1 MIIEKID
8 ALYCREGYEK
18 ERTAFYISEAG
29 KCPRAIWFS
38 YKKYPKKPK
47 DARTQRI
54 FEHGDHTH
62 MRFMSVLFTLGLV
75 TAVEV
80 KIPDHEIIHGRADA
94 IISVDGEPY
103 VVELKSVGSYKFKK
117 GEADADHIK
126 QLQLYLHFFKINKG
140 ILLYENKDTQD
151 LMEFAFEYNP
161 NLVKEIL
168 AGFEKL
174 QKQVDA
180 NEMPEVPADLDDWR
194 CKFCDYA
201 ESCPKMKKQ

>member
-8 ALYCREGYEK
+8 ELYSREYGERD
-18 ERTAFYISEAG
+18 RTAFYISEAG
-29 KCPRAIWFS
+29 KCPRAIWFA
-38 YKKYPKKPK
+38 YKKFPKKPK

-62 MRFMSVLFTLGLV
+62 MRFMAALFALGLV

-80 KIPDHEIIHGRADA
+80 KIPDQEIIHGRADA
-94 IISVDGEPY
+94 IISLDGEPY

-117 GEADADHIK
+117 GEADSDHIR
-126 QLQLYLHFFKINKG
+126 QLQLYLHYFKIKKG
-140 ILLYENKDTQD
+140 ILLYENKDNQE
-151 LMEFAFEYNP
+151 LMEFVFEYNP
-161 NLVKEIL
+161 ALVAEIL

-174 QKQVDA
+174 RKQVDG
-180 NEMPEVPADLDDWR
+180 NEMPDVPQHLEDWR

-201 ESCPKMKKQ
+201 ESCKK